1 MTTTADEPQQP
12 PRRRAPA
19 GAAVL
24 REDVTEAIRAAVF
37 EELAAVGYAR
47 MSIEGI
53 ARRAGVGKTAVY
65 RRWRSKLH
73 LVLDLVS
80 ALAVQGL
87 PAPDT
92 GSLEGDLRLLY
103 EVTSRALRHP
113 VASQIIP
120 DLQAEAARNP
130 EIAEAMQKALR
141 EGQDGRGQRHRG
153 GGGARG
159 ELRAGLDDD
168 LALDLISGPLYWRS
182 VVVRGPK
189 LPKGYLGALARATA
203 EALRAHL
210 SGLRR
215 QGAPCAPATGG
226 VSPVAASGCSRSQ
239 PSHADAIMSCTSSR
253 AFQPSSA
260 AARSAEATT
269 RAGSPGRRG

>member
-1 MTTTADEPQQP
+1 MLWGMTTNADPSAAQP
-12 PRRRAPA
+12 PPRPRRRAPA

-24 REDVTEAIRAAVF
+24 RADVTEAIRAAVF

-80 ALAVQGL
+80 AVAVQGL
-87 PAPDT
+87 PMPDT

-113 VASQIIP
+113 VAGQIIP

-130 EIAEAMQKALR
+130 EIAEAMRKALR
-141 EGQDGRGQRHRG
+141 EGQQSVATGIVAAAV
-153 GGGARG
+153 ARG
-159 ELRAGLDDD
+159 EIRNGVDED
-168 LALDLISGPLYWRS
+168 LALDVISGPLYWRS
-182 VVVRGPK
+182 VVVRAPK
-189 LPKGYLGALARATA
+189 PPKGYLESLTRATA
-203 EALRAHL
+203 AALRAL
-210 SGLRR
+210 
-215 QGAPCAPATGG
+215 
-226 VSPVAASGCSRSQ
+226 
-239 PSHADAIMSCTSSR
+239 
-253 AFQPSSA
+253 
-260 AARSAEATT
+260 
-269 RAGSPGRRG
+269 

>member
-1 MTTTADEPQQP
+1 MTTNADATGTMNGTVTGAVTGTVTGAVTGTVTGAVTGTGAAAKAGKRSGTGPGAGTVP
-12 PRRRAPA
+12 GKAPRRRAPA

-24 REDVTEAIRAAVF
+24 REDVTEAIRLAVF

-80 ALAVQGL
+80 AVAVQGL

-113 VASQIIP
+113 VAGQIIP

-130 EIAEAMQKALR
+130 EIADAMQKALR
-141 EGQDGRGQRHRG
+141 EGQQGVANGIVAAAA
-153 GGGARG
+153 ARG
-159 ELRAGLDDD
+159 EVREGISLD
-168 LALDLISGPLYWRS
+168 LALDLMSGPLYWRA
-182 VVVRGPK
+182 VVVRSPK
-189 LPKGYLGALARATA
+189 LPKGYLASLARATA
-203 EALRAHL
+203 AALKAL
-210 SGLRR
+210 
-215 QGAPCAPATGG
+215 
-226 VSPVAASGCSRSQ
+226 
-239 PSHADAIMSCTSSR
+239 
-253 AFQPSSA
+253 
-260 AARSAEATT
+260 
-269 RAGSPGRRG
+269 

>member
-1 MTTTADEPQQP
+1 MTSRAEADSGRPDGSAGNGATDGKPATP
-12 PRRRAPA
+12 PRPSRPAGGQTRRRRAPA

-24 REDVTEAIRAAVF
+24 RPEVTEAIRAAVF

-80 ALAVQGL
+80 ALAVQGM

-92 GSLEGDLRLLY
+92 GSLEADLRLLY

-113 VASQIIP
+113 VAGQILP

-130 EIAEAMQKALR
+130 EIAEALQKALR
-141 EGQDGRGQRHRG
+141 EGQQSVTRGIVAAAT
-153 GGGARG
+153 ARG
-159 ELRAGLDDD
+159 EIRASADEG
-168 LALDLISGPLYWRS
+168 LALDLISGPLYWRA
-182 VVVRGPK
+182 VVAREPK
-189 LPKGYLGALARATA
+189 LPKGYLAGLARATA
-203 EALRAHL
+203 GAL
-210 SGLRR
+210 
-215 QGAPCAPATGG
+215 GAL
-226 VSPVAASGCSRSQ
+226 
-239 PSHADAIMSCTSSR
+239 
-253 AFQPSSA
+253 
-260 AARSAEATT
+260 
-269 RAGSPGRRG
+269 

>member
-1 MTTTADEPQQP
+1 MAASERNRFVVTPLCLARMTTNADEPQPQP
-12 PRRRAPA
+12 RPRRRAPA

-73 LVLDLVS
+73 LVLDIVS

-130 EIAEAMQKALR
+130 DIAEAMQKALR
-141 EGQDGRGQRHRG
+141 EGAGRRRQQNPGG
-153 GGGARG
+153 GGGAR
-159 ELRAGLDDD
+159 RAERGGRHRPRPRPDLGPAV
-168 LALDLISGPLYWRS
+168 LALGGDPQSEAPQGVSGGAGAGDGGGAQGALSTVRS
-182 VVVRGPK
+182 VGGPR
-189 LPKGYLGALARATA
+189 P
-203 EALRAHL
+203 
-210 SGLRR
+210 
-215 QGAPCAPATGG
+215 
-226 VSPVAASGCSRSQ
+226 
-239 PSHADAIMSCTSSR
+239 
-253 AFQPSSA
+253 
-260 AARSAEATT
+260 
-269 RAGSPGRRG
+269 

>member
-1 MTTTADEPQQP
+1 MTTNADGPQP
-12 PRRRAPA
+12 RTRRRTPA

-24 REDVTEAIRAAVF
+24 RADVTEAIRAAVF

-73 LVLDLVS
+73 LVLDVVS
-80 ALAVQGL
+80 AIAVQGL

-92 GSLEGDLRLLY
+92 GSLEADLRLLY

-130 EIAEAMQKALR
+130 EIADALQKALR
-141 EGQDGRGQRHRG
+141 EGQEGV
-153 GGGARG
+153 ASKIVAAAEKRG
-159 ELRAGLDDD
+159 EVGPGYDPN
-168 LALDLISGPLYWRS
+168 LALDLVSGPLYWRS
-182 VVVRGPK
+182 VVIRSPR
-189 LPKGYLGALARATA
+189 LPKGYLASLARST
-203 EALRAHL
+203 
-210 SGLRR
+210 
-215 QGAPCAPATGG
+215 
-226 VSPVAASGCSRSQ
+226 
-239 PSHADAIMSCTSSR
+239 
-253 AFQPSSA
+253 A
-260 AARSAEATT
+260 AALKAL
-269 RAGSPGRRG
+269 

>member
-1 MTTTADEPQQP
+1 MTTNADGPQTR
-12 PRRRAPA
+12 PRRRTPA

-37 EELAAVGYAR
+37 EELASVGYAR

-73 LVLDLVS
+73 LVLDVVS
-80 ALAVQGL
+80 AIAVQGL
-87 PAPDT
+87 PAPKT
-92 GSLEGDLRLLY
+92 GSLEGDLRVLY

-130 EIAEAMQKALR
+130 DIAEAMQKTLR
-141 EGQDGRGQRHRG
+141 EGQEGVAVKILAAAAR
-153 GGGARG
+153 RG
-159 ELRAGLDDD
+159 EISAGATDE
-168 LALDLISGPLYWRS
+168 LALDIISGPLYWRS
-182 VVVRGPK
+182 VVIRSPK

-203 EALRAHL
+203 GALKAL
-210 SGLRR
+210 
-215 QGAPCAPATGG
+215 
-226 VSPVAASGCSRSQ
+226 
-239 PSHADAIMSCTSSR
+239 
-253 AFQPSSA
+253 
-260 AARSAEATT
+260 
-269 RAGSPGRRG
+269 

>member
-1 MTTTADEPQQP
+1 MTTNAESADEPP
-12 PRRRAPA
+12 ARPRRRAPA

-73 LVLDLVS
+73 LVLDVVS
-80 ALAVQGL
+80 AMAVTGF
-87 PAPDT
+87 PVPDT

-103 EVTSRALRHP
+103 ELTSRALRHP

-130 EIAEAMQKALR
+130 EIAEAFQKALR
-141 EGQDGRGQRHRG
+141 DGQEGVASRIVTAAEGRG
-153 GGGARG
+153 
-159 ELRAGLDDD
+159 EVRAGVDPD

-182 VVVRGPK
+182 VVIRSPK
-189 LPKGYLGALARATA
+189 LPKGYLEKLARATA
-203 EALRAHL
+203 GALKAL
-210 SGLRR
+210 
-215 QGAPCAPATGG
+215 
-226 VSPVAASGCSRSQ
+226 
-239 PSHADAIMSCTSSR
+239 
-253 AFQPSSA
+253 
-260 AARSAEATT
+260 
-269 RAGSPGRRG
+269 

>member
-1 MTTTADEPQQP
+1 MLVGMTTNADEAPKRT
-12 PRRRAPA
+12 RRRAPA

-24 REDVTEAIRAAVF
+24 REDVTDAIRAAVF

-73 LVLDLVS
+73 LVLDVVS
-80 ALAVQGL
+80 AMAVMGL
-87 PAPDT
+87 PVPDT

-130 EIAEAMQKALR
+130 DIADAMQKALR
-141 EGQDGRGQRHRG
+141 DGQDSVASGIVAAAE
-153 GGGARG
+153 ARG
-159 ELRAGLDDD
+159 EVRPGVDPD

-182 VVVRGPK
+182 VVIRSPK
-189 LPKGYLGALARATA
+189 LPKGYLADLARATA
-203 EALRAHL
+203 GALKAL
-210 SGLRR
+210 
-215 QGAPCAPATGG
+215 
-226 VSPVAASGCSRSQ
+226 
-239 PSHADAIMSCTSSR
+239 
-253 AFQPSSA
+253 
-260 AARSAEATT
+260 
-269 RAGSPGRRG
+269 

>member
-1 MTTTADEPQQP
+1 MLVRMTTNTDEPGTAP
-12 PRRRAPA
+12 ARTRRRAPA

-92 GSLEGDLRLLY
+92 GTLEGDLRLLY
-103 EVTSRALRHP
+103 ELTSRALRHP
-113 VASQIIP
+113 VASQVIP

-130 EIAEAMQKALR
+130 EIADAMQKALR
-141 EGQDGRGQRHRG
+141 EGQDGVASGIV
-153 GGGARG
+153 AAAEERG
-159 ELRAGLDDD
+159 EVRRGIDAD

-182 VVVRGPK
+182 VVIRSPK
-189 LPKGYLGALARATA
+189 LPKGYLAALARATTA
-203 EALRAHL
+203 ALKAL
-210 SGLRR
+210 
-215 QGAPCAPATGG
+215 
-226 VSPVAASGCSRSQ
+226 
-239 PSHADAIMSCTSSR
+239 
-253 AFQPSSA
+253 
-260 AARSAEATT
+260 
-269 RAGSPGRRG
+269 

>member
-1 MTTTADEPQQP
+1 MLCVMTTNADDPTTR
-12 PRRRAPA
+12 PRRTPA

-73 LVLDLVS
+73 LVLDVVS
-80 ALAVQGL
+80 AMAVLGL
-87 PAPDT
+87 PVPDT

-130 EIAEAMQKALR
+130 DIADAFQKALR
-141 EGQDGRGQRHRG
+141 DGQEGV
-153 GGGARG
+153 ASKIVAAAEERG
-159 ELRAGLDDD
+159 EVRAGVDPD
-168 LALDLISGPLYWRS
+168 LALDLISGPLYWRA
-182 VVVRGPK
+182 VVIRSPK
-189 LPKGYLGALARATA
+189 LPKGYLNNLARATA
-203 EALRAHL
+203 GALKAL
-210 SGLRR
+210 
-215 QGAPCAPATGG
+215 
-226 VSPVAASGCSRSQ
+226 
-239 PSHADAIMSCTSSR
+239 
-253 AFQPSSA
+253 
-260 AARSAEATT
+260 
-269 RAGSPGRRG
+269 

>member
-1 MTTTADEPQQP
+1 MLERMTNADAPEPR

-24 REDVTEAIRAAVF
+24 REDVTEAIRTAVF

-73 LVLDLVS
+73 VVLDVVS

-103 EVTSRALRHP
+103 EVSSRALRHP
-113 VASQIIP
+113 VASQILP

-130 EIAEAMQKALR
+130 EIAEAVQKALR
-141 EGQDGRGQRHRG
+141 EGQDGVAKGIVTAAQQ
-153 GGGARG
+153 RG
-159 ELRAGLDDD
+159 EIGAGVDHA

-182 VVVRGPK
+182 VVIRSPK
-189 LPKGYLGALARATA
+189 LPKGYLEGLSRATA
-203 EALRAHL
+203 AALKAL
-210 SGLRR
+210 
-215 QGAPCAPATGG
+215 
-226 VSPVAASGCSRSQ
+226 
-239 PSHADAIMSCTSSR
+239 
-253 AFQPSSA
+253 
-260 AARSAEATT
+260 
-269 RAGSPGRRG
+269 

>member
-1 MTTTADEPQQP
+1 MTTSRPEGEQAGGPEGEQQGAP
-12 PRRRAPA
+12 TEARPRRRAPA

-37 EELAAVGYAR
+37 EELASVGYAR

-80 ALAVQGL
+80 AIAVQGL

-130 EIAEAMQKALR
+130 EIAEALQKALR
-141 EGQDGRGQRHRG
+141 EGQHGVASGIVR
-153 GGGARG
+153 AAVERG
-159 ELRAGLDDD
+159 ELREGADEE
-168 LALDLISGPLYWRS
+168 LALDLVSGPLYWRS
-182 VVVRGPK
+182 VVVRAK
-189 LPKGYLGALARATA
+189 LPKGYLGRLAAATA
-203 EALRAHL
+203 AGLRAL
-210 SGLRR
+210 
-215 QGAPCAPATGG
+215 
-226 VSPVAASGCSRSQ
+226 
-239 PSHADAIMSCTSSR
+239 
-253 AFQPSSA
+253 
-260 AARSAEATT
+260 
-269 RAGSPGRRG
+269 

>member
-1 MTTTADEPQQP
+1 MTTNAEESKTR

-73 LVLDLVS
+73 LVLDVVS
-80 ALAVQGL
+80 AIAVQGL

-130 EIAEAMQKALR
+130 DIAEAVQKALR
-141 EGQDGRGQRHRG
+141 EGQEGVASKIVVAARQ
-153 GGGARG
+153 RG
-159 ELRAGLDDD
+159 EVREGADED

-182 VVVRGPK
+182 VVIRSPK
-189 LPKGYLGALARATA
+189 LPKGYLGSLARATA
-203 EALRAHL
+203 AAIKAL
-210 SGLRR
+210 
-215 QGAPCAPATGG
+215 
-226 VSPVAASGCSRSQ
+226 
-239 PSHADAIMSCTSSR
+239 
-253 AFQPSSA
+253 
-260 AARSAEATT
+260 
-269 RAGSPGRRG
+269 

>member
-1 MTTTADEPQQP
+1 MTTSRPAGEQ
-12 PRRRAPA
+12 PRRRVPA

-24 REDVTEAIRAAVF
+24 REDVTEAIRSAVF
-37 EELAAVGYAR
+37 EELASVGYAR

-80 ALAVQGL
+80 AIAVQGL

-113 VASQIIP
+113 VASQVIP

-130 EIAEAMQKALR
+130 EIAEALQKALR
-141 EGQDGRGQRHRG
+141 EGQHGVASGIVR
-153 GGGARG
+153 AAIERG
-159 ELRAGLDDD
+159 EMRTGADED
-168 LALDLISGPLYWRS
+168 LALDLVSGPLYWRS
-182 VVVRGPK
+182 VVVRGEV
-189 LPKGYLGALARATA
+189 PKGYVGRLSTATA
-203 EALRAHL
+203 AGLRAL
-210 SGLRR
+210 
-215 QGAPCAPATGG
+215 
-226 VSPVAASGCSRSQ
+226 
-239 PSHADAIMSCTSSR
+239 
-253 AFQPSSA
+253 
-260 AARSAEATT
+260 
-269 RAGSPGRRG
+269 

>member
-1 MTTTADEPQQP
+1 MTTNADEPQTR

-73 LVLDLVS
+73 LVLDVVS
-80 ALAVQGL
+80 AIAVMGL
-87 PAPDT
+87 PTPDT

-130 EIAEAMQKALR
+130 EIAEAMQKTLR
-141 EGQDGRGQRHRG
+141 EGQEGVASKILVAAEQ
-153 GGGARG
+153 RG
-159 ELRAGLDDD
+159 EIREGFDDE

-182 VVVRGPK
+182 VVIRSPK
-189 LPKGYLGALARATA
+189 LPKGYLTSLAHATA
-203 EALRAHL
+203 AAIRAL
-210 SGLRR
+210 
-215 QGAPCAPATGG
+215 
-226 VSPVAASGCSRSQ
+226 
-239 PSHADAIMSCTSSR
+239 
-253 AFQPSSA
+253 
-260 AARSAEATT
+260 
-269 RAGSPGRRG
+269 

>member
-1 MTTTADEPQQP
+1 MTTNAEESQTR

-73 LVLDLVS
+73 LVLDVVS
-80 ALAVQGL
+80 ALAVMGL
-87 PAPDT
+87 PVPDT

-130 EIAEAMQKALR
+130 DIAEAMQKTLR
-141 EGQDGRGQRHRG
+141 EGQEGVASKIIESAQR
-153 GGGARG
+153 RG
-159 ELRAGLDDD
+159 ELAASLDDD
-168 LALDLISGPLYWRS
+168 LAMDLISGPLYWRS
-182 VVVRGPK
+182 VVIRSPK
-189 LPKGYLGALARATA
+189 LPKGYLAALARGTT
-203 EALRAHL
+203 EALKAL
-210 SGLRR
+210 
-215 QGAPCAPATGG
+215 
-226 VSPVAASGCSRSQ
+226 
-239 PSHADAIMSCTSSR
+239 
-253 AFQPSSA
+253 
-260 AARSAEATT
+260 
-269 RAGSPGRRG
+269 

>member
-1 MTTTADEPQQP
+1 MLVRMTTNADRPQTS

-73 LVLDLVS
+73 LVLDVVS
-80 ALAVQGL
+80 AVAVMGL
-87 PAPDT
+87 PTPNT
-92 GSLEGDLRLLY
+92 GSLEGDLRMLY

-113 VASQIIP
+113 VVSQIIP

-130 EIAEAMQKALR
+130 EIAEALQKALEQGQ
-141 EGQDGRGQRHRG
+141 EGVASKILT
-153 GGGARG
+153 GAEQRG
-159 ELRAGLDDD
+159 EVRAGIDKE
-168 LALDLISGPLYWRS
+168 LALDLISGPLYWRM
-182 VVVRGPK
+182 VVARSPK
-189 LPKGYLGALARATA
+189 LPKGHLDALARATT
-203 EALRAHL
+203 EALKAL
-210 SGLRR
+210 
-215 QGAPCAPATGG
+215 
-226 VSPVAASGCSRSQ
+226 
-239 PSHADAIMSCTSSR
+239 
-253 AFQPSSA
+253 
-260 AARSAEATT
+260 
-269 RAGSPGRRG
+269 

>member
-1 MTTTADEPQQP
+1 MTTNADGPQP
-12 PRRRAPA
+12 RPRRRAPA

-73 LVLDLVS
+73 LVLDIVS
-80 ALAVQGL
+80 AIAVQGL

-92 GSLEGDLRLLY
+92 GSLESDLRLLY

-113 VASQIIP
+113 VASQVVP

-130 EIAEAMQKALR
+130 EIAEALRKALR
-141 EGQDGRGQRHRG
+141 DGQDGVALTIVAAAEQ
-153 GGGARG
+153 RG
-159 ELRAGLDDD
+159 EVRAGLDHE
-168 LALDLISGPLYWRS
+168 LALDLISGPLYWRA
-182 VVVRGPK
+182 VVIRSPR
-189 LPKGYLGALARATA
+189 LPKGYLAALSRATA
-203 EALRAHL
+203 EALKAL
-210 SGLRR
+210 
-215 QGAPCAPATGG
+215 
-226 VSPVAASGCSRSQ
+226 
-239 PSHADAIMSCTSSR
+239 
-253 AFQPSSA
+253 
-260 AARSAEATT
+260 
-269 RAGSPGRRG
+269 

>member
-1 MTTTADEPQQP
+1 MLVRMTTNADEPQP
-12 PRRRAPA
+12 RPRPRRRAPA

-37 EELAAVGYAR
+37 EELASAGYAR

-80 ALAVQGL
+80 AIAVQGL

-113 VASQIIP
+113 VASQILP

-130 EIAEAMQKALR
+130 DIAEALRKALR
-141 EGQDGRGQRHRG
+141 EGQDGVAKGIVT
-153 GGGARG
+153 AAETRG
-159 ELRAGLDDD
+159 ELRPGIDHA

-182 VVVRGPK
+182 VVIRSPK
-189 LPKGYLGALARATA
+189 LPKGYLESLTRATA
-203 EALRAHL
+203 AALKAL
-210 SGLRR
+210 
-215 QGAPCAPATGG
+215 
-226 VSPVAASGCSRSQ
+226 
-239 PSHADAIMSCTSSR
+239 
-253 AFQPSSA
+253 
-260 AARSAEATT
+260 
-269 RAGSPGRRG
+269 

>member
-1 MTTTADEPQQP
+1 MTTNADEPP
-12 PRRRAPA
+12 TRTRRRAPA

-73 LVLDLVS
+73 LVLDVVS
-80 ALAVQGL
+80 ALAVLGL
-87 PAPDT
+87 PVPDT

-103 EVTSRALRHP
+103 EVTSRGLRHP

-130 EIAEAMQKALR
+130 DIADAFQKALR
-141 EGQDGRGQRHRG
+141 DGQEGVASKIMAAAEGRG
-153 GGGARG
+153 
-159 ELRAGLDDD
+159 EVRAGLDPD
-168 LALDLISGPLYWRS
+168 LALDLISGPLYWRA
-182 VVVRGPK
+182 VVIRAPK
-189 LPKGYLGALARATA
+189 LPKGYLEKLARATA
-203 EALRAHL
+203 GALKAL
-210 SGLRR
+210 
-215 QGAPCAPATGG
+215 
-226 VSPVAASGCSRSQ
+226 
-239 PSHADAIMSCTSSR
+239 
-253 AFQPSSA
+253 
-260 AARSAEATT
+260 
-269 RAGSPGRRG
+269 

>member
-1 MTTTADEPQQP
+1 MTTSDRASDKKPGD
-12 PRRRAPA
+12 RGRRAPA

-37 EELAAVGYAR
+37 DELAAVGYAR

-80 ALAVQGL
+80 AVAVQGL
-87 PAPDT
+87 PTPDT

-113 VASQIIP
+113 VASQVIP
-120 DLQAEAARNP
+120 DLLAEAARND
-130 EIAEAMQKALR
+130 EIEAALQKALR
-141 EGQDGRGQRHRG
+141 EGQHGVASGIVAQAV
-153 GGGARG
+153 ARG
-159 ELRAGLDDD
+159 ELREGLDGAAEE

-182 VVVRGPK
+182 VVVRGA
-189 LPKGYLGALARATA
+189 LPQGYLDSLAAATA
-203 EALRAHL
+203 A
-210 SGLRR
+210 GLKRL
-215 QGAPCAPATGG
+215 
-226 VSPVAASGCSRSQ
+226 
-239 PSHADAIMSCTSSR
+239 
-253 AFQPSSA
+253 
-260 AARSAEATT
+260 
-269 RAGSPGRRG
+269 

>member
-1 MTTTADEPQQP
+1 MTTNAEEPQTR
-12 PRRRAPA
+12 PRRRTPA

-73 LVLDLVS
+73 LVLDVVS
-80 ALAVQGL
+80 AIAVLGL
-87 PAPDT
+87 PTPDT

-130 EIAEAMQKALR
+130 EIAEAMQKTLR
-141 EGQDGRGQRHRG
+141 EGQESVALKIILAAAQ
-153 GGGARG
+153 RG
-159 ELRAGLDDD
+159 EVGAELDED

-182 VVVRGPK
+182 VVIRSPK
-189 LPKGYLGALARATA
+189 LPKGYLAALARATA
-203 EALRAHL
+203 EALKAL
-210 SGLRR
+210 
-215 QGAPCAPATGG
+215 
-226 VSPVAASGCSRSQ
+226 
-239 PSHADAIMSCTSSR
+239 
-253 AFQPSSA
+253 
-260 AARSAEATT
+260 
-269 RAGSPGRRG
+269 

>member
-1 MTTTADEPQQP
+1 MTTNAADEPQP
-12 PRRRAPA
+12 RPRRRRPPA

-37 EELAAVGYAR
+37 GELAAVGYAR

-73 LVLDLVS
+73 LVLDIVS

-113 VASQIIP
+113 VASQVIP

-130 EIAEAMQKALR
+130 DIAEALQKTLR
-141 EGQDGRGQRHRG
+141 EGQDGV
-153 GGGARG
+153 ASSILAAAKERG
-159 ELRAGLDDD
+159 ELSPSLDPD

-182 VVVRGPK
+182 VVVRGPE
-189 LPKGYLGALARATA
+189 PPEGYLAALTRATA
-203 EALRAHL
+203 EGLKAL
-210 SGLRR
+210 
-215 QGAPCAPATGG
+215 
-226 VSPVAASGCSRSQ
+226 
-239 PSHADAIMSCTSSR
+239 
-253 AFQPSSA
+253 
-260 AARSAEATT
+260 
-269 RAGSPGRRG
+269 

>member
-1 MTTTADEPQQP
+1 MTTNADEAPKRT
-12 PRRRAPA
+12 RRRAPA

-73 LVLDLVS
+73 LVLDVVS
-80 ALAVQGL
+80 AMAVMGL
-87 PAPDT
+87 PVPDT

-130 EIAEAMQKALR
+130 DIADAMQKALR
-141 EGQDGRGQRHRG
+141 DGQDSVASRIVAAAER
-153 GGGARG
+153 RG
-159 ELRAGLDDD
+159 EVRPGVNPD

-182 VVVRGPK
+182 VVIRSPK
-189 LPKGYLGALARATA
+189 LPKGYLADLARATA
-203 EALRAHL
+203 GALKAL
-210 SGLRR
+210 
-215 QGAPCAPATGG
+215 
-226 VSPVAASGCSRSQ
+226 
-239 PSHADAIMSCTSSR
+239 
-253 AFQPSSA
+253 
-260 AARSAEATT
+260 
-269 RAGSPGRRG
+269 